1 MFVNIKYIHF
11 SVVCI
16 YLWLLAIWPLKEWRM
31 EVKFEE
37 SVIIS
42 KLFFFNYKMEY
53 SVLKK
58 NCVIGFV
65 INDPDESSL
74 YLACQRLWYSD

>member
-1 MFVNIKYIHF
+1 
-11 SVVCI
+11 
-16 YLWLLAIWPLKEWRM
+16 M

-58 NCVIGFV
+58 NWVIGFV

-74 YLACQRLWYSD
+74 YLACQRL